1 MIAALSIARSGLLA
15 SIARLD
21 AAAANIAHAD
31 ATGPLS
37 ATPAA
42 DALGGAPAVYQPVE
56 VVVRSVAPAGVSAAY
71 RPRLPATVRRYDP
84 TAPFAD
90 ADGYVAAPNV
100 DVAEEAVDALAA
112 LASFR
117 ANLVVLRT
125 AAAMAKTLLDLRA

>member
-71 RPRLPATVRRYDP
+71 RPASPPRSGDTTRRRPSRTRTATSPRRTSTSP
-84 TAPFAD
+84 RRPST
-90 ADGYVAAPNV
+90 
-100 DVAEEAVDALAA
+100 AA